1 MKKIT
6 ALVLALALIF
16 AFAGCGAN
24 GGAAKDIDIAA
35 VKTQILSD
43 LSIEGAM
50 DIGTDRLLDLYGIE
64 AADVSE
70 SACYV
75 TMDGVFPEE
84 VIMVKAAD
92 DAAASRIKEKLENRL
107 AEVKT
112 QSANYDA
119 ENFALANECKVLTN
133 GNYVAMFL
141 SAKHADME
149 KIFES
154 AGK

>member
-16 AFAGCGAN
+16 AFAGCGAT
-24 GGAAKDIDIAA
+24 GGAAKDIDNAA
-35 VKTQILSD
+35 VKTQIISD

>member
-35 VKTQILSD
+35 VKTQIISD

-75 TMDGVFPEE
+75 TMDGVFR
-84 VIMVKAAD
+84 K
-92 DAAASRIKEKLENRL
+92 RL
-107 AEVKT
+107 LWLKRRT
-112 QSANYDA
+112 TRRLQ
-119 ENFALANECKVLTN
+119 
-133 GNYVAMFL
+133 G
-141 SAKHADME
+141 
-149 KIFES
+149 
-154 AGK
+154 